1 MGFPPWPS
9 TASTNSLHSRA
20 QAAERSAEDIEAP
33 VANGFR
39 VLPENRSIEVEEQN
53 VAPFSVPQEVLSFQP
68 DDQAVFARFMNGDC
82 ERKLHCNIEL
92 LADELEAEK
101 PRIYGSGQRLIAPAP
116 GPGGQDLRI
125 RLAGYRTHTA
135 CSDPGPEGE
144 RAEPWSSQWR
154 AELVG
159 ACTPEQLLDLDLSP
173 LESWVPRL
181 SACGEWS
188 PLARLGRGLRAG
200 VAARI
205 RLSGESTA
213 VCESPRLAVQN
224 RTYVVLRAAPPHAS
238 GWTTSYNIYV
248 SKVRGSAGERFHR
261 DSVSHAFASRAEAS
275 AYVLGAGCSWPPEY
289 QGDTV
294 LFKSVAYLV
303 KCRSG
308 GFMFLVP
315 DVPEVTDFV
324 TAQEDVFGCRTC
336 TVTVELPRGKR
347 TSEENAVLVDATWD
361 HVSSFTRWSPLRG
374 DEVETVHRFY
384 VGQSAGRPSAEAVMA
399 AADAWIHDAMD
410 DDTAGDYVTGDS
422 GLEGFA
428 EPPDSAAPP
437 HGGTVEQDAVLQ
449 MQQRILELETRLG
462 TLQGSAALHATPKA
476 GGLQLLSSPS
486 QPADAQVLQRLR
498 ALAGSGPG
506 RLGAHERTARAER
519 PEVAFDNAL
528 QEEMLGATEE
538 DELHEA
544 LATTLEEVQDPM
556 QRLLV
561 LQTQQLSMLSKHLT
575 AKNLDPIQKA
585 LGGSD
590 ASGSSS
596 SGVRGCL
603 ARDAFLKMSQD
614 LPRLAS
620 VGEQQILT
628 DLGLQAPVGARSG
641 NRELQGFAMKGM
653 TFVDQASIDAGR
665 TQLAWLLTGLPE
677 PNYQVCQRNKQRAQL
692 QPFSKLTSATAV
704 AANVSY
710 LKDLDFLEGDT
721 KAKKERQGK
730 RKGVS
735 QPSRRR
741 GHYSSELKSEA
752 VHPELLSHD
761 DLCGMHSGSTKLLSD
776 FEVPATIQCIE
787 IMRVVLQLVGQSHSG
802 LGEFLRRSLFR
813 RKSSAPRHVCG
824 SCTSADL
831 WPCPP
836 PLWRWTGP
844 AKLSPGRRKRRKF
857 LETRAKLLQVVI
869 IVLNW
874 LSLGYPKYPSTVCEL
889 GAKISDQQH
898 AMIERLESLVG
909 YFLLAEP
916 VAAAELGRAGEKLSK
931 ICDAVIQLPSTVPDI
946 SWDEMASFL
955 DMIHRDFDPYS
966 STAAAPDQQ
975 THHDASGEPVPD
987 QNRQLGVDV
996 PLSVSPAKPVIAE
1009 RIKWKLGPTFNPEPF
1024 LVDPVVQAAFKDPD
1038 VLRKPATDWPA
1049 KRRARVHCDR
1059 AELKKLAEKWDKLGA
1074 CALIPVHCDVF
1085 MMDASPFGGALCRTR
1100 VGAFAA
1106 EEMWRHTEQRG
1117 YYTALQHGAREVL
1130 HEKGLDHEETF
1141 GPPSE
1146 QTVDFAVSLSPA
1158 PLWPGVEDVT
1168 FDCIELFSG
1177 SGNWSKAHAAE
1188 GFRVHPGIERGATGV
1203 SFGDLMDPV
1212 TFRKTAALAAS
1223 GKVKEWHAGPPCWSF
1238 GTLRRPRLRSK
1249 MFPAG
1254 FNPSDPVTYEQT
1266 ILAMRTAFILTL
1278 ALLS

>member
-1 MGFPPWPS
+1 MAAGVPGKRLS
-9 TASTNSLHSRA
+9 EKGVRSLLGVS
-20 QAAERSAEDIEAP
+20 AAGYSALAP
-33 VANGFR
+33 VLFC
-39 VLPENRSIEVEEQN
+39 PVE
-53 VAPFSVPQEVLSFQP
+53 
-68 DDQAVFARFMNGDC
+68 
-82 ERKLHCNIEL
+82 
-92 LADELEAEK
+92 
-101 PRIYGSGQRLIAPAP
+101 
-116 GPGGQDLRI
+116 
-125 RLAGYRTHTA
+125 
-135 CSDPGPEGE
+135 
-144 RAEPWSSQWR
+144 
-154 AELVG
+154 
-159 ACTPEQLLDLDLSP
+159 
-173 LESWVPRL
+173 
-181 SACGEWS
+181 
-188 PLARLGRGLRAG
+188 
-200 VAARI
+200 
-205 RLSGESTA
+205 
-213 VCESPRLAVQN
+213 
-224 RTYVVLRAAPPHAS
+224 
-238 GWTTSYNIYV
+238 
-248 SKVRGSAGERFHR
+248 
-261 DSVSHAFASRAEAS
+261 
-275 AYVLGAGCSWPPEY
+275 
-289 QGDTV
+289 GDTV

-336 TVTVELPRGKR
+336 TITVELPRGKR

-361 HVSSFTRWSPLRG
+361 QVSSFTRWSPLRG
-374 DEVETVHRFY
+374 DEVEAVHRFY

-620 VGEQQILT
+620 VGGAADSDRPRSPSASRVNT
-628 DLGLQAPVGARSG
+628 RPPPGLHGKAHTSGRSSAAYYDGVSDVPCLRGRSAIWKSGAAGLCNEGHDVCGSG
-641 NRELQGFAMKGM
+641 
-653 TFVDQASIDAGR
+653 VDRCRPYSISMAFDRPAGAK
-665 TQLAWLLTGLPE
+665 LSSLPE
-677 PNYQVCQRNKQRAQL
+677 EQAESSVATFLQTDISDCSGSQCVLPEGSGLFGRADPSSWKANQS
-692 QPFSKLTSATAV
+692 FSSGGR
-704 AANVSY
+704 
-710 LKDLDFLEGDT
+710 KDRGDT

-824 SCTSADL
+824 SCTSADI

-844 AKLSPGRRKRRKF
+844 AKLSPRRRKRRKF

-916 VAAAELGRAGEKLSK
+916 VAAAELGRGKAE
-931 ICDAVIQLPSTVPDI
+931 
-946 SWDEMASFL
+946 
-955 DMIHRDFDPYS
+955 
-966 STAAAPDQQ
+966 
-975 THHDASGEPVPD
+975 
-987 QNRQLGVDV
+987 QNL
-996 PLSVSPAKPVIAE
+996 
-1009 RIKWKLGPTFNPEPF
+1009 
-1024 LVDPVVQAAFKDPD
+1024 
-1038 VLRKPATDWPA
+1038 
-1049 KRRARVHCDR
+1049 
-1059 AELKKLAEKWDKLGA
+1059 
-1074 CALIPVHCDVF
+1074 
-1085 MMDASPFGGALCRTR
+1085 
-1100 VGAFAA
+1100 
-1106 EEMWRHTEQRG
+1106 
-1117 YYTALQHGAREVL
+1117 
-1130 HEKGLDHEETF
+1130 
-1141 GPPSE
+1141 
-1146 QTVDFAVSLSPA
+1146 
-1158 PLWPGVEDVT
+1158 
-1168 FDCIELFSG
+1168 
-1177 SGNWSKAHAAE
+1177 
-1188 GFRVHPGIERGATGV
+1188 
-1203 SFGDLMDPV
+1203 
-1212 TFRKTAALAAS
+1212 
-1223 GKVKEWHAGPPCWSF
+1223 
-1238 GTLRRPRLRSK
+1238 
-1249 MFPAG
+1249 
-1254 FNPSDPVTYEQT
+1254 
-1266 ILAMRTAFILTL
+1266 
-1278 ALLS
+1278 